1 MALCGMECVDLKN
14 NLIKILGIHFS
25 QNRSLENDENY
36 RRQIIKTGKLLKLWR
51 MRQLTIE
58 DKILIFETLAIPKV
72 VYLALVKDLLFST
85 IAQLGKIQKQF
96 IWKTEILN

>member
-1 MALCGMECVDLKN
+1 
-14 NLIKILGIHFS
+14 
-25 QNRSLENDENY
+25 
-36 RRQIIKTGKLLKLWR
+36 

-96 IWKTEILN
+96 IWKREILN